1 MNNSDPHETTVNR
14 TPIRYEP
21 PPKAYDTMIA
31 SLRRAFLGP
40 GMLRDSA
47 SVGIGMTLVKAAGA
61 VKIVFM
67 ARAFGA
73 SDALDAYLMAFLLP
87 SFASEIVVGSLSNA
101 LIPALISLRER
112 RGREEMERS
121 RANLLTALV
130 VALAVVAA
138 LLLAASPLVLRLIAS
153 DFGSSKLHLTQGLFM
168 LLLPLLPLSGVSTVW
183 RAALNAEERFTPAA
197 LAPVTTPAVA
207 IALLWIG
214 GPSVTVW
221 MLAIAH
227 VVGLILELACLAV
240 AMAKNGLGLMP
251 QWSGWD
257 AEMRTVLFQHLPLVA
272 VAIAGNGG
280 ILVDQSMAATLASG
294 SVSALNYGTK
304 LATVTAGVVG
314 GALSTAALPRFSK
327 MAAAE
332 DWIAVRRT
340 LAKYAKLIMLVV
352 VPATALLIAGSD
364 VIVRLV
370 FQRGALTESV
380 ASLVVSIQRWS
391 LLQVPP
397 AVFAAILLR
406 VISSFQAN
414 QLLMR
419 VALLGLILNT
429 ALDFAFKQQMGL
441 SGIALS
447 SSVVQFVS
455 AAYVLLLIKNVVPIS
470 R

>member
-1 MNNSDPHETTVNR
+1 M
-14 TPIRYEP
+14 
-21 PPKAYDTMIA
+21 A
-31 SLRRAFLGP
+31 
-40 GMLRDSA
+40 
-47 SVGIGMTLVKAAGA
+47 LVKAAGA
-61 VKIVFM
+61 IKIVFM

-87 SFASEIVVGSLSNA
+87 SFASEIVVGSCSNA
-101 LIPALISLRER
+101 VIPALISLRER
-112 RGREEMERS
+112 RGRKEMERS
-121 RANLLTALV
+121 RANLLTVIV

-138 LLLAASPLVLRLIAS
+138 LLLVASPLVLRLIAS
-153 DFGSSKLHLTQGLFM
+153 DFGPAKLQLTQGLFM

-197 LAPVTTPAVA
+197 LAPVTTPVLA

-214 GPSVTVW
+214 GTWVTVW
-221 MLAIAH
+221 MLAVAH
-227 VVGLILELACLAV
+227 VVGLTLELICLAI
-240 AMAKNGLGLMP
+240 AMRKNNLGLTP

-257 AEMRTVLFQHLPLVA
+257 AEMRTMLMQYLPLVA

-280 ILVDQSMAATLASG
+280 VLVDQSMAATLASG

-304 LATVTAGVVG
+304 LAMVTAGVLG
-314 GALSTAALPRFSK
+314 GALSTAALPRFSR

-332 DWIAVRRT
+332 DWIAIRKTLRR
-340 LAKYAKLIMLVV
+340 YAKLVMLAV
-352 VPATALLIAGSD
+352 VPATALLIVGSD
-364 VIVRLV
+364 IIVRIV
-370 FQRGALTESV
+370 FQRGALTQSAASV
-380 ASLVVSIQRWS
+380 IVSIQRWS

-406 VISSFQAN
+406 LISSFQAN
-414 QLLMR
+414 ELLMR

-447 SSVVQFVS
+447 SSVVQFAS
-455 AAYVLLLIKNVVPIS
+455 AAYVLILIRKRIPIS
-470 R
+470 S